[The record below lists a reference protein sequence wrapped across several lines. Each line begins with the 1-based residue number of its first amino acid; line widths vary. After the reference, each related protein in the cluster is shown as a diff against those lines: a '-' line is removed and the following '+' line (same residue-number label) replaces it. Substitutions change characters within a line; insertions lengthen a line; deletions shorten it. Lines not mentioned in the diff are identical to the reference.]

1 MKKISNRLTEFMKL
15 ETSAGIFLMLAA
27 LLALIANNS
36 PLSNLYSGFL
46 DTPVAIQIGA
56 LEIAKPLLLWINDGL
71 MAIFFFLVGLEVKRE
86 VIKGELSSI
95 SKASLPFLAAIG
107 GMAGPAIIYSFINWG
122 DALTMRGWAIP
133 SATDIA
139 FALGVLA
146 LLGSRIPT
154 SLKVFLLALAIIDDI
169 GAIVIIAIF
178 YTENLSVESLGL
190 ALAGFAVLVA
200 INRSGVKSITP
211 YALVGLFIW
220 VCVLKSG
227 VHATLAGVLTA
238 LAIPITGKD
247 EKSKSP
253 LNYLEHALHPWVAF
267 MVLPIFAFANAG
279 VDLSVLQ
286 LSDLT
291 AKVPLGIALG
301 LFFGNQILITT
312 LTFLAVKTGIAKLPE
327 DVRWVQIYGVACLAG
342 VGFTMS
348 LFIGTLAFD
357 SADII
362 NQVRLGVLMGSF
374 ASAVLGYTVLRITC
388 KPNPEREKA
397 RSEAEKQLASA

>member
-1 MKKISNRLTEFMKL
+1 MTKISNRLSEFMKL
-15 ETSAGIFLMLAA
+15 ETTAGIFLMLAA
-27 LLALIANNS
+27 ALALIANNS
-36 PLSNLYSGFL
+36 PLNGLYSSFL
-46 DTPVAIQIGA
+46 LTPVAIQIGA

-86 VIKGELSSI
+86 VIKGELSSL
-95 SKASLPFLAAIG
+95 SKASLPFLAAVG
-107 GMAGPAIIYSFINWG
+107 GMAGPAIIYSFINW
-122 DALTMRGWAIP
+122 DDTFTMRGWAIP

-178 YTENLSVESLGL
+178 YTENLSAETLAL
-190 ALAGFAVLVA
+190 ALAGFALLIG
-200 INRSGVKSITP
+200 INRAGVKSIAP
-211 YALVGLFIW
+211 YALVGVFIW

-238 LAIPITGKD
+238 LAIPMTGKD
-247 EKSKSP
+247 EDSKSP
-253 LNYLEHALHPWVAF
+253 LNHLEHSLHPWVAF
-267 MVLPIFAFANAG
+267 MVLPVFAFANAG

-286 LSDLT
+286 ISDLT

-301 LFFGNQILITT
+301 LFFGNQIMITS
-312 LTFLAVKTGIAKLPE
+312 LTFLAVKSGIAKLP
-327 DVRWVQIYGVACLAG
+327 DDIRWVQIYGVACLAG

-357 SADII
+357 SPDII

-374 ASAVLGYTVLRITC
+374 ASAILGYTVLRLTC
-388 KPNPEREKA
+388 KERIV
-397 RSEAEKQLASA
+397 AEKETSTASQTV

>member
-1 MKKISNRLTEFMKL
+1 MKKISNRLSEFMKL

-27 LLALIANNS
+27 ALALLANNS
-36 PLSNLYSGFL
+36 FLSDLYSNFL
-46 DTPVAIQIGA
+46 LTPVAIQVGA

-86 VIKGELSSI
+86 VVKGELSSI
-95 SKASLPFLAAIG
+95 SKASLPFIAAIG

-122 DALTMRGWAIP
+122 DDLTMRGWAIP

-154 SLKVFLLALAIIDDI
+154 SLKIFLLALAIIDDI

-178 YTENLSVESLGL
+178 YTENLSTEALGL
-190 ALAGFAVLVA
+190 ALAGFAILIA

-211 YALVGLFIW
+211 YALVGIFIW

-238 LAIPITGKD
+238 LAIPMTGKD
-247 EKSKSP
+247 ETSESP

-286 LSDLT
+286 ISDLT

-312 LTFLAVKTGIAKLPE
+312 LTFTAVKLGITKLP
-327 DVRWVQIYGVACLAG
+327 DDIRWVQIYGVACLAG

-357 SADII
+357 SPDII

-374 ASAVLGYTVLRITC
+374 ASAILGYTVLRLTC
-388 KPNPEREKA
+388 KERPA
-397 RSEAEKQLASA
+397 TVREASTASLPT

>member
-1 MKKISNRLTEFMKL
+1 MNKISARLTEFMKL

-27 LLALIANNS
+27 ILALLANNS
-36 PLSNLYSGFL
+36 FLSGLYSGFL
-46 DTPVAIQIGA
+46 NTPVEIQVGA

-86 VIKGELSSI
+86 VLKGELSSI
-95 SKASLPFLAAIG
+95 NKASLPFLAAIG

-146 LLGSRIPT
+146 LLGSRVPT

-178 YTENLSVESLGL
+178 YTENLSTEALGL
-190 ALAGFAVLVA
+190 ALLGFAVLLG

-227 VHATLAGVLTA
+227 VHATLAGVITA
-238 LAIPITGKD
+238 LAIPMTGKD
-247 EKSKSP
+247 ENSESP

-301 LFFGNQILITT
+301 LFFGNQILIFT
-312 LTFLAVKTGIAKLPE
+312 LTFIAVKIGIAKLPE
-327 DVRWVQIYGVACLAG
+327 DVRWVQIYGTGCLAG
-342 VGFTMS
+342 IGFTMS
-348 LFIGTLAFD
+348 LFIGTLAFSD
-357 SADII
+357 PDII

-374 ASAVLGYTVLRITC
+374 ASGILGYTVLRLTSQP
-388 KPNPEREKA
+388 KESKSQEAKA
-397 RSEAEKQLASA
+397 A